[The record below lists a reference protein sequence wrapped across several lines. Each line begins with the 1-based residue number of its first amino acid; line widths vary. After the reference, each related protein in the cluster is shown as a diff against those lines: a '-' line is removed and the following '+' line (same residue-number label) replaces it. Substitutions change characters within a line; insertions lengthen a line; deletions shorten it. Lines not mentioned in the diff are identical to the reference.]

1 MSRRRMTDIGG
12 ESAEEPEFTRTLQ
25 ILLIEDNEDDAQLVV
40 RELRKAKYDVHYRR
54 VETAENLNIALEA
67 EPWDLIIC
75 GHTMPQFRGSDALQ
89 LVQSKNLD
97 IPFIFVS
104 GTMGED
110 TAVAAMKAG
119 AHDYFVKGNLRRF
132 VPAVERELREAD
144 TRRQRKQMERELQE
158 SEELSRAIF
167 NTEPECVKIIS
178 QEGKVL
184 QINPAGAA
192 MLEAPST
199 HDVIGQ
205 SVYPYIAPEY
215 RDKFH
220 SLMKE
225 VCGGRQAMLEFEI
238 VGLKGTRRWLETHA
252 VPLFTSAK
260 ELIGV
265 LGVTRDISQRKQAE
279 KLQSSIYEIAIAT
292 SAVQTL
298 DDIFKSVHEIV
309 GTIMPAKNFYIALYD
324 ERADLI
330 GFPYCVDEADPP
342 FPPQKPGK
350 GLTEYVLKTGKSLLC
365 NEATDLELRK
375 SGEVE
380 LVGAPSPIWLGV
392 PLRIGDRTIG
402 VMTVQ
407 HYSDPAV
414 YGKREQEILEFVSTE
429 VAKAIERKQSEEK
442 ISRSEEQFRLI
453 SENIAD
459 LIAVLDL
466 TGRRIYNSPSYRNIL
481 GDPEALYGTDSFE
494 EIHPE
499 DRDRIKQTFFETVRT
514 GMGHS
519 AEFRFCS
526 GDGTVRFVESKG
538 SVIRDPRGNVAQVL
552 IVSRDV
558 TDKKKTEAQM
568 LRVQRMESI
577 GTLAG
582 GIAHDLN
589 NVLAPI
595 LMGLQILRK
604 KFPDSESKRILD
616 TLEMSATRGAG
627 MVRQVLTF
635 ARGAEGERIA
645 LHPKHIIDE
654 LTKIVRE
661 TFPKSIH
668 VRSEVSK
675 DLWTMKGDPT
685 QLHQVLLNLC
695 VNARDAMPAGGSI
708 TITAENV
715 QLDEHYARMHL
726 EASPG
731 PHIVISVSDSGT
743 GIPRDIIDKVFDPFF
758 TTKEVGKGT
767 GLGLSTV
774 LAIIKSHG
782 GFINVYS
789 EHGNGTMFKI
799 YLPITGSLEPIEAP
813 SANTELPLGGGET
826 ILVIDDEAG
835 IREITKETLETF
847 GYRVITANDGAEG
860 VALYVEH
867 RNEVKIV
874 LTDMMMPLMSGP
886 STIRALQKL
895 NPQIQ
900 IIAASGLMS
909 GTETTVGPDLRVQA
923 TLTKPF
929 TADKLLMTLHELLL
943 GD

>member
-1 MSRRRMTDIGG
+1 MNRI
-12 ESAEEPEFTRTLQ
+12 LHV
-25 ILLIEDNEDDAQLVV
+25 LLIEDNEDDAQLVV
-40 RELRKAKYDVHYRR
+40 RELRNAKYDVLFRR
-54 VETAENLNIALEA
+54 VDTAENLNIALEA
-67 EPWDLIIC
+67 QQWDLVIC
-75 GHTMPQFRGSDALQ
+75 DHTMPQFRGTDALRFI
-89 LVQSKNLD
+89 QSKNLD

-119 AHDYFVKGNLRRF
+119 AQDYFVKGNLRRF

-144 TRRQRKQMERELQE
+144 ARRQQKQMERDLHE

-167 NTEPECVKIIS
+167 DTEPECVKIVS
-178 QEGKVL
+178 QDGKVL

-205 SVYPYIAPEY
+205 TVYPYVAPEH
-215 RDKFH
+215 REKFH
-220 SLMKE
+220 NLMKE
-225 VCGGRQAMLEFEI
+225 VCAGNQRTLEFEI
-238 VGLKGTRRWLETHA
+238 IGLKGTRRWLETHA
-252 VPLFTSAK
+252 VPLYTSTK

-265 LGVTRDISQRKQAE
+265 LGVTRDISHRKQAE
-279 KLQSSIYEIAIAT
+279 KLQSSIYHIASAT
-292 SAVQTL
+292 NVAQTL
-298 DDIFKSVHEIV
+298 DDLFKSVHEIV

-324 ERADLI
+324 ERSDILS
-330 GFPYCVDEADPP
+330 FPYCVDEADTPL
-342 FPPQKPGK
+342 PPQKPGK
-350 GLTEYVLKTGKSLLC
+350 GLTEYVLRTGTSLLC
-365 NEATDLELRK
+365 NEETDLELRK
-375 SGEVE
+375 RGEVE
-380 LVGAPSPIWLGV
+380 LVGVPSPIWLGV

-407 HYSDPAV
+407 HYDDPAA

-459 LIAVLDL
+459 LVAVLDL
-466 TGRRIYNSPSYRNIL
+466 TGRRIYNSPSYREIL
-481 GDPEALYGTDSFE
+481 GDPESLRGTDSFE
-494 EIHPE
+494 EIHPD
-499 DRDRIKQTFFETVRT
+499 DRDRIKQAFFDTVRT
-514 GMGHS
+514 GTGHA
-519 AEFRFCS
+519 AEFRFQAR
-526 GDGTVRFVESKG
+526 DGAVRYVESQG

-558 TDKKKTEAQM
+558 TDKKNTEAQM
-568 LRVQRMESI
+568 LRAQRLESI

-595 LMGLQILRK
+595 LMGLEILRK
-604 KFPDSESKRILD
+604 KFPDSDSKRILD
-616 TLEMSATRGAG
+616 ALETSATRGAG

-635 ARGAEGERIA
+635 ARGIEGERIS
-645 LHPKHIIDE
+645 LQPKHIIE
-654 LTKIVRE
+654 EIVKIARE

-668 VRSEVSK
+668 VRSDVPK

-708 TITAENV
+708 TISAENV
-715 QLDEHYARMHL
+715 HLDEHYARMHV
-726 EASPG
+726 EATAG
-731 PHIVISVSDSGT
+731 PHIIISVADSGT
-743 GIPRDIIDKVFDPFF
+743 GIPQDIIDKIFDPFF

-774 LAIIKSHG
+774 LAIAKSHG

-789 EHGNGTMFKI
+789 EHNKGTMFKI
-799 YLPITGSLEPIEAP
+799 YLPITSSEESIQTD
-813 SANTELPLGGGET
+813 SAKSDRPAGQGET

-860 VALYVEH
+860 VALYVQH
-867 RNEVKIV
+867 RNEVKVV
-874 LTDMMMPLMSGP
+874 LTDMMMPLMSGA
-886 STIRALQKL
+886 STIRALRKI
-895 NPQIQ
+895 NPNIK
-900 IIAASGLMS
+900 IIAASGLIGGS
-909 GTETTVGPDLRVQA
+909 ESTVGPDLGVQA

-929 TADKLLMTLHELLL
+929 TADRLLVSLHEVLNR
-943 GD
+943 D